1 MILGNSGHGNL
12 VASEGVGG
20 TSTVNISNTPHMF
33 AILSSGLYSDK
44 IAAVLRETGC
54 NAMDAHVMDAQPDRP
69 FQVKLPSPLDRTFYV
84 KDWGPGLDDREFR
97 ELYTTYGWSNKQ
109 KRNDATGAF
118 GLGSKS
124 PFAYTMQNVENSD
137 GYTVET
143 VKNGTRRVYTC
154 YIGDSGTPQV
164 ALLHESAADA
174 DWPHGLKV
182 TFPVQSADIDEFRQK
197 ARQVFQ
203 WFKVKPEILGL
214 PAPLATPTFKL
225 NGDFFG
231 LDQVGSS
238 GTSAVVMGNVRYPLR
253 VERLKGLSPEELVI
267 ANLVTLFLPLGSVM
281 MTPSREELE
290 YTETTRTT
298 IQKLVGEAAVEIANK
313 IREALE
319 TPAATRWEWSRRILS
334 YYENLPSAFKGA
346 QFKVLLTYAGMDT
359 DEVAKISKC
368 VDERE
373 VRVPA
378 WLGDGQFSSS
388 LGDNAL
394 EHYRVFH
401 YLNLAGKVRRHEI
414 KEGCTTSSHRR
425 NRDGR
430 PPSFSLRYLD
440 DVTVFVADSEGAD
453 ACMRD
458 IALDRGRVPL
468 LVVPQK
474 KSNLQGAEL
483 YAQRIVDCEA
493 LKGIALSRTSLLPAP
508 RAEIEKRAQAKERI
522 NMPTRLRMAQNKVE
536 VLNLMT
542 AKVDQIKLGDVA
554 DNEKYY
560 LVGNNTRNSWST
572 VYFNNPEEGMTS
584 GRRETQRNA
593 HERSLRAAQE
603 IAQYLGMNVD
613 RVVLVPRQST
623 ASRLKLAEQGFA
635 PFFSVLNRRVEHC
648 KKLQEIMAVV
658 PKRKQG
664 IEISH
669 IGWLGVFMEG
679 LDKGCQAAAQV
690 LNESPALSGA
700 LLKARALCGVYQD
713 CSQAEEE
720 LSDALLALRTNV
732 IYHDN
737 PVYRDSAVEPTYVRA
752 SRFVQE
758 HPALGLLNLSE
769 FRLLLSAKPEVAA
782 RVLVSVFEELASE
795 GVRKRIDVTEATEVR
810 ASPRNELYAVMPNQ
824 ELDPL
829 VAALL
834 KQAKHLD

>member
-1 MILGNSGHGNL
+1 
-12 VASEGVGG
+12 
-20 TSTVNISNTPHMF
+20 
-33 AILSSGLYSDK
+33 
-44 IAAVLRETGC
+44 
-54 NAMDAHVMDAQPDRP
+54 
-69 FQVKLPSPLDRTFYV
+69 
-84 KDWGPGLDDREFR
+84 
-97 ELYTTYGWSNKQ
+97 
-109 KRNDATGAF
+109 
-118 GLGSKS
+118 
-124 PFAYTMQNVENSD
+124 
-137 GYTVET
+137 
-143 VKNGTRRVYTC
+143 
-154 YIGDSGTPQV
+154 
-164 ALLHESAADA
+164 
-174 DWPHGLKV
+174 
-182 TFPVQSADIDEFRQK
+182 
-197 ARQVFQ
+197 
-203 WFKVKPEILGL
+203 
-214 PAPLATPTFKL
+214 
-225 NGDFFG
+225 
-231 LDQVGSS
+231 
-238 GTSAVVMGNVRYPLR
+238 
-253 VERLKGLSPEELVI
+253 
-267 ANLVTLFLPLGSVM
+267 M

-346 QFKVLLTYAGMDT
+346 QFKGLLTYAGMDT

-401 YLNLAGKVRRHEI
+401 YLNLAGKVSRHEI
-414 KEGCTTSSHRR
+414 KEGCTTSAHRR
-425 NRDGR
+425 DRDGK

-440 DVTVFVADSEGAD
+440 DVTVFVADSKGAD

-522 NMPTRLRMAQNKVE
+522 NMPTRLRMALNKVE

-584 GRRETQRNA
+584 GRRETQRNE

-635 PFFSVLNRRVEHC
+635 PFFSVLNRRVENC

-664 IEISH
+664 IEISR
-669 IGWLGVFMEG
+669 IGWLGVFMGG
-679 LDKGCQAAAQV
+679 LDNGCQAAAQV

-720 LSDALLALRTNV
+720 LSDALLALRANV

-758 HPALGLLNLSE
+758 HPALVLLSLSE